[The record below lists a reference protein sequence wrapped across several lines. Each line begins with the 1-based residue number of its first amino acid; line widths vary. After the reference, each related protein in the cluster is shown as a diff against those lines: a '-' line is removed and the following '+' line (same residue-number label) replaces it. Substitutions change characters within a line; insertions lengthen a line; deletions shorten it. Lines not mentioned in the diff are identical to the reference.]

1 MLKKPSPTFH
11 YNRPVS
17 QEEQKRVVIN
27 LYESGIAEEFIA
39 LQLDIEILSV
49 ISILKEYII
58 FTKEIP
64 NNKQTNYTIILTNSS
79 LLWSNDRLTILK
91 QNIQFLKYTFLS

>member
-39 LQLDIEILSV
+39 LQLDIEIPSC
-49 ISILKEYII
+49 Y
-58 FTKEIP
+58 
-64 NNKQTNYTIILTNSS
+64 
-79 LLWSNDRLTILK
+79 
-91 QNIQFLKYTFLS
+91 

>member
-1 MLKKPSPTFH
+1 MLKKPTTFH

-39 LQLDIEILSV
+39 LQLDLEIPAV
-49 ISILKEYII
+49 IRILKEYNIY
-58 FTKEIP
+58 KG
-64 NNKQTNYTIILTNSS
+64 NSE
-79 LLWSNDRLTILK
+79 
-91 QNIQFLKYTFLS
+91 